1 MKQPLVVAAVCSFLL
16 AACATQPAPGISG
29 RWKPVNHF
37 ASSIE
42 AIPLHPAYEFY
53 ASPLDGTLKTLLL
66 RWALDSKMTL
76 AYEAASDFTLY
87 APVARIRTADLR
99 QATDALTALYA
110 NEHIVVMVEGDS
122 IVVRP
127 VPANAPHNSVAAA
140 LPSQP
145 AAAAKP

>member
-53 ASPLDGTLKTLLL
+53 ASPLDGTLKALLA

-76 AYEAASDFTLY
+76 VYEDASDFTLY
-87 APVARIRTADLR
+87 APVARIRTSDLR
-99 QATDALTALYA
+99 EATAALTTLYA
-110 NEHIVVMVEGDS
+110 GEHIAVVVDGES
-122 IVVRP
+122 IVVR
-127 VPANAPHNSVAAA
+127 A
-140 LPSQP
+140 LPVQPSSQP
-145 AAAAKP
+145 AAAARLQPATAAAP